1 MAKTTFSKLKLK
13 MPGDIIAGN
22 IVINEVDIPIK
33 GYLTQQ
39 EKADLI
45 SFVLENSVDSRGCF
59 SPVRVET
66 FWGIAIVKWYA
77 DIAFTDKQIFD
88 AGKTYDILETNNV
101 IGSVI
106 EVIPTHEYEYLTDM
120 MNETKADIERY
131 NNSFAGMVAAAAG
144 SANNMDTE
152 LTELLTKIQ
161 NGEGLEQLAVVKD
174 IVG

>member
-1 MAKTTFSKLKLK
+1 MIKLNVLK
-13 MPGDIIAGN
+13 EFCDKHT
-22 IVINEVDIPIK
+22 NEVYK
-33 GYLTQQ
+33 
-39 EKADLI
+39 
-45 SFVLENSVDSRGCF
+45 V
-59 SPVRVET
+59 
-66 FWGIAIVKWYA
+66 
-77 DIAFTDKQIFD
+77 
-88 AGKTYDILETNNV
+88 
-101 IGSVI
+101 GSVI